1 MSFWKTNKIN
11 NVWKKICKHE
21 GEIFLTVRKIKYT
34 YTVKDNYIL
43 INNDTRRK
51 ITKDAI
57 ERALTLENPT
67 PSKILRENIWGPS
80 YVYGIIT
87 DSRII

>member
-1 MSFWKTNKIN
+1 MSFWKKN
-11 NVWKKICKHE
+11 NIDTVWANICKCE
-21 GEIFLTVRKIKYT
+21 GEIFLTVRRVEYT

-43 INNDTRRK
+43 INNDTRRR

-57 ERALTLENPT
+57 ERALTIENPT